1 MSLLRLVHLG
11 DLHLQATHP
20 RNADRLA
27 ALDQVIER
35 EQQVNMWL
43 IPGDLFHA
51 RSTVQDRNDLAVRLT
66 RMADRAPVLLCYGN
80 HDAPGDLDIYGALRA
95 RHFVTVIDKPMVVDL
110 PVSGTMDVAIFV
122 LPYPNKAGL
131 VAYGVDR
138 EHLHGETQKA
148 MDLIFMDAA
157 AQLET
162 FRQAGRPTLMMGHV
176 SVAGAVSSVGQPQIG
191 TELEISQAHLD
202 RLGPIPK
209 LLNHIHKHQ
218 VVGGATYAGSLCRL
232 DWGECEDK
240 FYQVATFDSEL
251 EERGWA
257 GRDVERSG
265 KVDLSMA
272 WQAGP
277 WRIEAVKALVPPM
290 YHVECEN
297 EPCGNYKWT
306 VKRGPDGETLEMP
319 TSVVGCDVRVRLRY
333 LQAERAA
340 LDGQLALIR
349 DRFQDARRLEI
360 EPVVVP
366 DRALR
371 APKVVA
377 AQTLDEKLAAWA
389 EVSGVSWAGEIV
401 ARAAELQAGES
412 DAVVAGVRERMA
424 RLADVGGLLNGE
436 ALFR

>member
-1 MSLLRLVHLG
+1 MSLIRLVHLG

-35 EQQVNMWL
+35 EQQVNAWL

-51 RSTVQDRNDLAVRLT
+51 RSTVQDRNDLAVRLM

-95 RHFVTVIDKPMVVDL
+95 RHLVTVIDKPQVVDL
-110 PVSGTMDVAIFV
+110 PASGTMDVAIFV

-131 VAYGVDR
+131 VSYGVDR

-148 MDLIFMDAA
+148 MDLIFMEAA

-162 FRQAGRPTLMMGHV
+162 YRAEGGPTLMMGHV

-218 VVGGATYAGSLCRL
+218 VVVGATYAGSLCRL
-232 DWGECEDK
+232 DWGEIEPK
-240 FYQVATFDSEL
+240 GYVVADYETCP
-251 EERGWA
+251 ERHWA
-257 GRDVERSG
+257 VRF
-265 KVDLSMA
+265 
-272 WQAGP
+272 
-277 WRIEAVKALVPPM
+277 VKLDVPPM
-290 YHVECEN
+290 YHVEAQLNAASMEL
-297 EPCGNYKWT
+297 EYAVT
-306 VKRGPDGETLEMP
+306 RGPDGVALDAPATWA
-319 TSVVGCDVRVRLRY
+319 GCDVRVRVRY
-333 LQAERAA
+333 PQAERARVDLC
-340 LDGQLALIR
+340 LDVVR
-349 DRFQDARRLEI
+349 RRFADARRLEI

-401 ARAAELQAGES
+401 ARAAELQSGES

-424 RLADVGGLLNGE
+424 RLADVGGLLGYSVNGGPRWTTKN
-436 ALFR
+436 LI